1 MKVCIV
7 IVLLVVAVLLLLSM
21 LSVLKQNKDNPEDFR
36 KRFQEH
42 LDITYAKH
50 GDVIGYHLYVAEWT
64 KKICIITII
73 LCILALIF

>member
-1 MKVCIV
+1 MKVFIV

-21 LSVLKQNKDNPEDFR
+21 LSVLKQNPEDFR

>member
-1 MKVCIV
+1 MKVFIV
-7 IVLLVVAVLLLLSM
+7 IVLLVAAVLLLLSM

-50 GDVIGYHLYVAEWT
+50 GDGIGYNLCVAEGT
-64 KKICIITII
+64 EKI
-73 LCILALIF
+73 

>member
-1 MKVCIV
+1 MKVFIV

-21 LSVLKQNKDNPEDFR
+21 LKQNKDNPEDFR
-36 KRFQEH
+36 KRFQKH